1 MEYTVIF
8 YAQITQIIKDGEF
21 TEKDLTSE
29 EMKEQVQQ
37 RVKEFTGADDV
48 VITDY
53 KVFANKKDN

>member
-8 YAQITQIIKDGEF
+8 NAQITQILKDSEF

-37 RVKEFTGADDV
+37 RVKAFTGADDV

-53 KVFANKKDN
+53 KVFKGEE